1 MVVGCAHAFPQLR
14 SVGRK
19 KAGHRQTHGKGVTL
33 RRRVLLLSFIKMKAS
48 SFPFDELYRLREN
61 ACPAKAKSFR
71 RAVGALYS
79 RAKQGGSP
87 AHIDL
92 REAMDRSIS
101 PLLARKMLVVKQAST
116 SGASGLGLFAAV
128 SIAKGKHIIAP
139 KADALIDIET
149 QPDAARPYSWEPASS
164 ATAPGP
170 GIVLSQFD
178 TTFCNEARNI
188 NSPNPGQTANAE
200 AWWYRGGRVM
210 FIVAARDIAR
220 GEQITVDY
228 SWDSPNPKINKR
240 KRKVR
245 RCLKV

>member
-1 MVVGCAHAFPQLR
+1 
-14 SVGRK
+14 
-19 KAGHRQTHGKGVTL
+19 
-33 RRRVLLLSFIKMKAS
+33 MKAS

-61 ACPAKAKSFR
+61 ACPAKAKAFR

-92 REAMDRSIS
+92 AAAMDRSIS
-101 PLLARKMLVVKQAST
+101 PLLARKMLVVKDVA
-116 SGASGLGLFAAV
+116 GAGRGLFAKV

-139 KADALIDIET
+139 KADALIDIDRDRET
-149 QPDAARPYSWEPASS
+149 QPDAARPYSWEPAPAPASS
-164 ATAPGP
+164 PSPSP

-178 TTFCNEARNI
+178 TTFCNEARSI
-188 NSPNPGQTANAE
+188 NSPNPGHTANAE

-228 SWDSPNPKINKR
+228 SWGTNNNNNNNNTASVVNKR
-240 KRKVR
+240 KRRVR
-245 RCLKV
+245 VSEGLNVICSPLHDCMSACLKCCAQLHV